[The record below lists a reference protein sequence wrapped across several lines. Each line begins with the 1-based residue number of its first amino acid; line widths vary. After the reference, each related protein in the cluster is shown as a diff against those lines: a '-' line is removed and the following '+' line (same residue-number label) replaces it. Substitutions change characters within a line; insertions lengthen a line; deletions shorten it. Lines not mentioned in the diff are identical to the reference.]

1 MFETSNPPHG
11 KHVLKMLL
19 TMYSNTFSL
28 FNKNKEPDKK
38 PEVLQKTKVREE
50 EKKEKKERDSLLKQS
65 SDMLI
70 VES

>member
-1 MFETSNPPHG
+1 
-11 KHVLKMLL
+11 
-19 TMYSNTFSL
+19 MYSNTFSL